1 MLEAVL
7 LVATIAL
14 AFAFAWA
21 ALVKIARFPAWREAL
36 GGYGLPAPAESVA
49 SVAVPVAELAV
60 AGTLLFG
67 AARVG
72 AAMTI
77 FLLSAFSLAVL
88 RARALEGDQV
98 PCGCFGDTKA
108 RDYRVMIT
116 RNVLLGVLAA
126 AVLLLG
132 AEGESAH
139 WAVTGAEILPAA
151 LACAGVVACLAVVR
165 SVSAS
170 LDRGRDR

>member
-1 MLEAVL
+1 MLEAL
-7 LVATIAL
+7 MSVAAVAL
-14 AFAFAWA
+14 ALAFAWA
-21 ALVKIARFPAWREAL
+21 AVIKIARFSAWREAL
-36 GGYGLPAPAESVA
+36 GGYGLPPPVESAA
-49 SVAVPVAELAV
+49 SGAVPAAELAV

-67 AARVG
+67 SARVG
-72 AAMTI
+72 AALTI

-88 RARALEGDQV
+88 RARMLEGDQV

-132 AEGESAH
+132 ARGGPAT
-139 WAVTGAEILPAA
+139 WPAAGAEILPGA
-151 LACAGVVACLAVVR
+151 LAFIGVIACLAVVR

>member
-1 MLEAVL
+1 MLEAL
-7 LVATIAL
+7 LSAVTIAL
-14 AFAFAWA
+14 ALAFAWA
-21 ALVKIARFPAWREAL
+21 AVVKVVRFAAWREAL
-36 GGYGLPAPAESVA
+36 DGYGLPPPVKSAA
-49 SVAVPVAELAV
+49 SVLVPTAELAV

-67 AARVG
+67 SARVG

-88 RARALEGDQV
+88 RARMLEGDQV

-126 AVLLLG
+126 TVLLLG
-132 AEGESAH
+132 AGGESA
-139 WAVTGAEILPAA
+139 ARPTAGAEILPAV
-151 LACAGVVACLAVVR
+151 LAFVGVVACLAVVR